1 MEEVLS
7 DRTTLSTKPP
17 KSVLFVCNQNAVR
30 SPMAQGLANHQWK
43 RRVFV
48 DSVGLIAG
56 LLDPFSVTVM
66 KELNIN
72 IATRPPR
79 ALNEI
84 DPSKFD
90 IVVALTPQSYDKLK
104 TLLAGARTRLEYWP
118 TFDPCDNDGN
128 RDQVIEAYR
137 SVRDQLEARIGDLLS
152 FK

>member
-7 DRTTLSTKPP
+7 DRASLKASPP
-17 KSVLFVCNQNAVR
+17 TSVLFVCNQNAVR
-30 SPMAQGLANHQWK
+30 SPMAHGLADYHWK
-43 RRVFV
+43 RRIFV

-56 LLDPFSVTVM
+56 LLDPFSVSVM
-66 KELNIN
+66 KELKIN

-79 ALNEI
+79 ALNEV

-90 IVVALTPQSYDKLK
+90 IVVALTPQSYNKLQP
-104 TLLAGARTRLEYWP
+104 LLSGTSTQLEYWP
-118 TFDPCDNDGN
+118 TFDPCDSEGN
-128 RDQVIEAYR
+128 RDQVMGAYR